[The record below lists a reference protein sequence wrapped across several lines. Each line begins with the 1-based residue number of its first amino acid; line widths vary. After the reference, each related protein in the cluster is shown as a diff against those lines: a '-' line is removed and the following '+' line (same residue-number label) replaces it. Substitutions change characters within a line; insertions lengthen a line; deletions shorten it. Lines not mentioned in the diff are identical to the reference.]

1 MTFFE
6 RAYLE
11 ILEHCN
17 EHLNP
22 PRKDDDIG
30 EPDEFLTM
38 FTGDGKHLKTI
49 TDIQEF
55 LLSRSDLGPKAGTSK
70 LSLINSL

>member
-17 EHLNP
+17 ENLNP

-30 EPDEFLTM
+30 EPDEFKTM
-38 FTGDGKHLKTI
+38 FSADGKHLKTI
-49 TDIQEF
+49 ADIQEF
-55 LLSRSDLGPKAGTSK
+55 LLSRADQATKSGTSK
-70 LSLINSL
+70 LS